1 MQSTASLL
9 LGVLA
14 LLVQPSSALVA
25 RAPVRIGAPAHG
37 SAPLVALRRP
47 TLVFMQA
54 EAEEPAADAAEEA
67 PAAAAVAAE
76 PITKEAPAPPKDEGF
91 DISQYVGPCA
101 ALLTR
106 PATAPPESEELRPL
120 WTLSPSLSL
129 RLAAPW
135 PRARCVWSPRW

>member
-101 ALLTR
+101 DADATSALL
-106 PATAPPESEELRPL
+106 P
-120 WTLSPSLSL
+120 TL
-129 RLAAPW
+129 
-135 PRARCVWSPRW
+135 